1 MARFTQRLT
10 PEARLGYLLFVGA
23 VAIGATSAPVIGALA
38 LVQVVLWCADGLG
51 ARPLART
58 MARLGV
64 FVAVI
69 GLSYAFVPLE
79 EPGRDHWVPVTLV
92 KWTVEINLA
101 GLGEAVVMSLRVV
114 ALVLASAWVRQSG
127 QPGDLIAGLR
137 RFRVPV
143 FLAVAIDGTLR
154 LAADGGVRPRG
165 AGRGQGG
172 GGGGGKAAG
181 EGSLDVAAMRSG
193 RLGFVDRMIDRWL
206 ERAEG
211 ALAGAAG
218 LAAGQARDVAVIVG
232 LSAAIMALKLVQV
245 LPGLPFASG
254 HKNVLVVPFLLL
266 AAGLTRMRFGGLWTG
281 ITAGTVSV
289 LMGYGKFGVLEIA
302 HFAAPGLLADLLLPL
317 ARLDAAR
324 WLRLVQFAVIG
335 AVLGLGR
342 FAANLLVIVIAGA
355 PSVAFLLFLPMLA
368 SQVAFGALSAL
379 VSMVVLERLRRATM
393 PTESRRDANEPG

>member
-1 MARFTQRLT
+1 MARLTQRL
-10 PEARLGYLLFVGA
+10 PPQARLGYLLFVGV
-23 VAIGATSAPVIGALA
+23 VAISATSAPVIGALA
-38 LVQVVLWCADGLG
+38 LAQIALWFADGLG

-58 MARLGV
+58 IVRLGV
-64 FVAVI
+64 FIAVI

-79 EPGRDHWVPVTLV
+79 DAGRDHWVPLALAG
-92 KWTVEINLA
+92 WTVEVNLA
-101 GLGEAVVMSLRVV
+101 GLGEAAVMSLRVV

-137 RFRVPV
+137 RFRVPA

-154 LAADGGVRPRG
+154 LATEGGARPRG
-165 AGRGQGG
+165 TGGGRGGG
-172 GGGGGKAAG
+172 MGGGKVAG
-181 EGSLDVAAMRSG
+181 EGSLDFAAMRAG

-232 LSAAIMALKLVQV
+232 LSGAIIALKLVQV

-254 HKNVLVVPFLLL
+254 HKNVLIVPFLLL

-324 WLRLVQFAVIG
+324 WLRLAQFAVIG

-368 SQVAFGALSAL
+368 SQVAFGAASAL
-379 VSMVVLERLRRATM
+379 VSMVVLERLRRATV
-393 PTESRRDANEPG
+393 PTGSRRDANEPG

>member
-1 MARFTQRLT
+1 M
-10 PEARLGYLLFVGA
+10 
-23 VAIGATSAPVIGALA
+23 
-38 LVQVVLWCADGLG
+38 
-51 ARPLART
+51 
-58 MARLGV
+58 
-64 FVAVI
+64 
-69 GLSYAFVPLE
+69 
-79 EPGRDHWVPVTLV
+79 
-92 KWTVEINLA
+92 
-101 GLGEAVVMSLRVV
+101 
-114 ALVLASAWVRQSG
+114 
-127 QPGDLIAGLR
+127 
-137 RFRVPV
+137 
-143 FLAVAIDGTLR
+143 
-154 LAADGGVRPRG
+154 
-165 AGRGQGG
+165 
-172 GGGGGKAAG
+172 GGGKGGGKG
-181 EGSLDVAAMRSG
+181 EGILDFAAMRAG
-193 RLGFVDRMIDRWL
+193 RIGFVDRMIDRWL

-232 LSAAIMALKLVQV
+232 LSGAIMALKLVQV

-254 HKNVLVVPFLLL
+254 HKNVLIVPFLLL

-324 WLRLVQFAVIG
+324 WLRLVQFAAIG

-368 SQVAFGALSAL
+368 SQVAFGAASAL
-379 VSMVVLERLRRATM
+379 VSMVVLERLRRATV
-393 PTESRRDANEPG
+393 PTGSRRDANEPG